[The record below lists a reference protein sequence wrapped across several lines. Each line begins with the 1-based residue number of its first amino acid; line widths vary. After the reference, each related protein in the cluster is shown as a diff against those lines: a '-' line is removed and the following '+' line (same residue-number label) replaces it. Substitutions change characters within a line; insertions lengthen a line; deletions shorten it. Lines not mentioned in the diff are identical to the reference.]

1 MNFLITN
8 NNKTWN
14 NIELISN
21 LPIQESNPN
30 YYFQT
35 FNSLNLAKFLYPS
48 YFNCPNPILW
58 QVSSQELPIKS
69 NGFLNYY
76 SIIIPEKPL
85 EIVFPSHQQ
94 KLLFAILTAFNVVQ
108 NPLFLK
114 WIKRYLNDFDLKAT
128 QTLSNS
134 LYELYEANLSPQ
146 NQYFNCLHPLLF
158 GILNN
163 KEEYFAYSVI
173 RAYYDFPNLDLEK
186 IANIILNLNFQEIK
200 EILTL

>member
-14 NIELISN
+14 NIELIPN
-21 LPIQESNPN
+21 KELIESNPN

-35 FNSLNLAKFLYPS
+35 FNSSNIANFLFPV

-58 QVSSQELPIKS
+58 QVSSQELSNKS
-69 NGFLNYY
+69 IGFLNYY
-76 SIIIPEKPL
+76 SMIIPEKPL
-85 EIVFPSHQQ
+85 NIVFPSHQQ
-94 KLLFAILTAFNVVQ
+94 KLLLAILTAFNVVQ

-114 WIKRYLNDFDLKAT
+114 WIKRYLSHSDLKAT
-128 QTLSNS
+128 QTLSDN

-186 IANIILNLNFQEIK
+186 IINIILNLNFQEIQ

>member
-14 NIELISN
+14 NIELIPN
-21 LPIQESNPN
+21 IKLIESNPN

-35 FNSLNLAKFLYPS
+35 FNSLNLAKFLYPA
-48 YFNCPNPILW
+48 YFNCSNPILW

-69 NGFLNYY
+69 NGFINYY
-76 SIIIPEKPL
+76 SEIIPEKPL
-85 EIVFPSHQQ
+85 QIDFPSHQQ
-94 KLLFAILTAFNVVQ
+94 KLLFAILTAFNIVQ
-108 NPLFLK
+108 NLLFPK
-114 WIKRYLNDFDLKAT
+114 WIKCYLNDSDLKAT
-128 QTLSNS
+128 QTLSNT
-134 LYELYEANLSPQ
+134 LYELYEANLSLQ

-163 KEEYFAYSVI
+163 QEEYFTYSVI

-200 EILTL
+200 EILIL